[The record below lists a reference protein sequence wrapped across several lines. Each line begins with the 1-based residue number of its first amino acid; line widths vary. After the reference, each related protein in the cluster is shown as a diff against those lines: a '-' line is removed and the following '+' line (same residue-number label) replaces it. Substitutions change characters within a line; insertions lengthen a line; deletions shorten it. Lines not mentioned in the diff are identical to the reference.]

1 MDTKLMR
8 SKAKMQTKVTKIF
21 KAPIKIL
28 RKARDF
34 YVRGMQEL
42 GAAPATRLPK
52 SYSVNSLRAWDD
64 EEDFSQLLRA
74 ASTKIME
81 GKLQL
86 NGMARSYSV
95 SVGKIGII
103 EEDRPCAFV
112 EDAVK
117 ADLLYPRSRSHVVKR
132 NFV

>member
-1 MDTKLMR
+1 
-8 SKAKMQTKVTKIF
+8 
-21 KAPIKIL
+21 
-28 RKARDF
+28 
-34 YVRGMQEL
+34 MQEL
-42 GAAPATRLPK
+42 GAAPSTRLPK
-52 SYSVNSLRAWDD
+52 SYSVNSTRAWDD

-81 GKLQL
+81 GKVQL

-95 SVGKIGII
+95 NVGKIGII

-117 ADLLYPRSRSHVVKR
+117 ADLLYPRSRSHAVKR